1 MRITDTEQERDQKQE
16 SRMSEL
22 IQVSQYYYHE
32 RMKDRE
38 PETEIWRIALT
49 LAVLTD
55 LNTTWKD
62 KNTFSR
68 SKRKKKKKEET

>member
-38 PETEIWRIALT
+38 PETEI
-49 LAVLTD
+49 
-55 LNTTWKD
+55 
-62 KNTFSR
+62 
-68 SKRKKKKKEET
+68 